1 MELNDQLAQ
10 ALGAALK
17 ERKFM
22 LATAESCTG
31 GGVAEAVTAIAG
43 SSEWFERGFV
53 TYSNTS
59 KREMLGVKIETIK
72 KHGAVSEQVAR
83 EMGAGALQHSRAN
96 VAVAVSGIAGPGGG
110 TAEKPVGTV
119 CFAWAMKHG
128 AVVSKT
134 QYISGDRGTVR
145 EQATIVA
152 LRGLLDMLGVK
163 PITIRA
169 TRADDDL
176 AAIHR
181 AAFPTEAESR
191 LVTGLHARG
200 KALVSLVAECGAQI
214 AGNIV
219 FSAVSI
225 VEHPQCAS
233 GAGLAPVAVLPAMQ
247 GRGIGGKLT
256 EIGLEICRKSGIR
269 FVVVLGDPIFYQ
281 RFGFERAST
290 RSLRNEYGADAEFMV
305 IELASNSLPADGG
318 LVRYEAEFA
327 QLGGKAK
334 SV

>member
-1 MELNDQLAQ
+1 MELNDQLAR

-17 ERKFM
+17 ERK
-22 LATAESCTG
+22 LILVTAESCTG

-59 KREMLGVKIETIK
+59 KREMLGVKIETLK

-145 EQATIVA
+145 EQATTIA

-163 PITIRA
+163 PITIRD
-169 TRADDDL
+169 TR
-176 AAIHR
+176 
-181 AAFPTEAESR
+181 
-191 LVTGLHARG
+191 
-200 KALVSLVAECGAQI
+200 
-214 AGNIV
+214 
-219 FSAVSI
+219 
-225 VEHPQCAS
+225 
-233 GAGLAPVAVLPAMQ
+233 
-247 GRGIGGKLT
+247 
-256 EIGLEICRKSGIR
+256 
-269 FVVVLGDPIFYQ
+269 
-281 RFGFERAST
+281 
-290 RSLRNEYGADAEFMV
+290 
-305 IELASNSLPADGG
+305 
-318 LVRYEAEFA
+318 
-327 QLGGKAK
+327 
-334 SV
+334 